1 MRQGDVTMT
10 MNKMGLLAGLIL
22 LLAGCASGGGNIPV
36 VDSGRNVSNEDMQS
50 GAGMRPSQQQPQ
62 VIDDGGGV
70 VVLIPDQDGGSRP
83 IESFPIDSQ
92 PPLQQGGGQSGAT
105 APSSSSP
112 ASGGLQ
118 QDEQLD
124 GPVLSLLTVARDQES
139 RGDLGGASSSLER
152 AMRIAPRE
160 PQVFYRLAQVRLAQG
175 NAAQAE
181 QMAQRGLSFAAGRP
195 PLQAGLW
202 ELIAQAR
209 EQSGNAAGAAEA
221 RQRARVNL

>member
-1 MRQGDVTMT
+1 MMT

-22 LLAGCASGGGNIPV
+22 LLAGCASGGSTIPV
-36 VDSGRNVSNEDMQS
+36 VDSGRGVSNEDMQS
-50 GAGMRPSQQQPQ
+50 GAGLRPTQQQPQ

-70 VVLIPDQDGGSRP
+70 VVMIPDQGGGSRP
-83 IESFPIDSQ
+83 IQSFPVDAQ
-92 PPLQQGGGQSGAT
+92 PALQQGG
-105 APSSSSP
+105 SP
-112 ASGGLQ
+112 ASAPAPAAPQGGGLQ

-124 GPVLSLLTVARDQES
+124 GPVLALLTVSRDQES

-175 NAAQAE
+175 DAAQAE

-195 PLQAGLW
+195 ALQAGLW

-209 EQSGNAAGAAEA
+209 EQMGNPSGAAEA

>member
-1 MRQGDVTMT
+1 MT
-10 MNKMGLLAGLIL
+10 TSKIGLLAGLVL

-36 VDSGRNVSNEDMQS
+36 VDSGRGVSNEDMQS
-50 GAGMRPSQQQPQ
+50 GAGMPASQQPQ

-70 VVLIPDQDGGSRP
+70 VVMIPDQAGSSRP

-92 PPLQQGGGQSGAT
+92 PTFQQDRPATPVAPQGGA
-105 APSSSSP
+105 
-112 ASGGLQ
+112 LQ

-124 GPVLSLLTVARDQES
+124 GPVLSLLTVSRDQQS

-175 NAAQAE
+175 NAGQAE
-181 QMAQRGLSFAAGRP
+181 QMAQRGLSFATGRP
-195 PLQAGLW
+195 ALQAGLW

-209 EQSGNAAGAAEA
+209 EQMGNAAGAAEA

>member
-1 MRQGDVTMT
+1 M
-10 MNKMGLLAGLIL
+10 MNMNRVGLLAGLIL

-36 VDSGRNVSNEDMQS
+36 VDSGRGVSNEDMQS

-70 VVLIPDQDGGSRP
+70 VVMIPDQGGGSRP
-83 IESFPIDSQ
+83 IQSFPVDSQ
-92 PPLQQGGGQSGAT
+92 PALQQGGSS
-105 APSSSSP
+105 APSAP
-112 ASGGLQ
+112 QGGSLQ

-124 GPVLSLLTVARDQES
+124 GPVLSLLTVSRDQES

-175 NAAQAE
+175 DAAQAE

-209 EQSGNAAGAAEA
+209 EQMGNAAGAAEA

>member
-1 MRQGDVTMT
+1 MKQEDVLMT

-36 VDSGRNVSNEDMQS
+36 VDSGRGVSNEDMQS
-50 GAGMRPSQQQPQ
+50 GADMLPTQQQPQ

-70 VVLIPDQDGGSRP
+70 VVMIPDQGGGSRP
-83 IESFPIDSQ
+83 IQSFPVDAQ
-92 PPLQQGGGQSGAT
+92 PALQQGGSA
-105 APSSSSP
+105 APAAP
-112 ASGGLQ
+112 AAPQSGGLQ

-124 GPVLSLLTVARDQES
+124 GPVLALLTVSRDQES

-195 PLQAGLW
+195 ALQAGLW

-209 EQSGNAAGAAEA
+209 ERMGNAAGAAEA

>member
-1 MRQGDVTMT
+1 M
-10 MNKMGLLAGLIL
+10 MNKIGLLAGLMVF
-22 LLAGCASGGGNIPV
+22 LAGCAGGGGSIPV
-36 VDSGRNVSNEDMQS
+36 VDSGRDVSNETMQA
-50 GAGMRPSQQQPQ
+50 GAGMTQPQQQPQ
-62 VIDDGGGV
+62 LEESGGV
-70 VVLIPDQDGGSRP
+70 VVMIPDQTGGSQP
-83 IESFPIDSQ
+83 IESYPVDAQ
-92 PPLQQGGGQSGAT
+92 PSAQQ
-105 APSSSSP
+105 PSSSSAP
-112 ASGGLQ
+112 TQSGGLQ

-124 GPVLSLLTVARDQES
+124 GPVLALLTVSRDQES

-209 EQSGNAAGAAEA
+209 EQMGNASGAAEA

>member
-1 MRQGDVTMT
+1 MMT

-36 VDSGRNVSNEDMQS
+36 VDSGRSVSNEDMQS

-70 VVLIPDQDGGSRP
+70 VVMIPDQAGSSRP
-83 IESFPIDSQ
+83 IESFPVDSQ
-92 PPLQQGGGQSGAT
+92 PTLQQGGSS
-105 APSSSSP
+105 APAAP
-112 ASGGLQ
+112 QSGGLQ

-124 GPVLSLLTVARDQES
+124 GPVLSLLTVSRDQES

-195 PLQAGLW
+195 ALQAGLW
-202 ELIAQAR
+202 ELVAQAR
-209 EQSGNAAGAAEA
+209 EQMGNAAGAAEA

>member
-1 MRQGDVTMT
+1 M
-10 MNKMGLLAGLIL
+10 MNKIGLLAGLIVF
-22 LLAGCASGGGNIPV
+22 LAGCAGGGGSIPV
-36 VDSGRNVSNEDMQS
+36 VDSGRDVSNETMQA
-50 GAGMRPSQQQPQ
+50 GAGMTQPQQPQ
-62 VIDDGGGV
+62 LEESGGV
-70 VVLIPDQDGGSRP
+70 VVMIPDQTGGSQP
-83 IESFPIDSQ
+83 IESYPVDAQ
-92 PPLQQGGGQSGAT
+92 PSAQQ
-105 APSSSSP
+105 PSSSGAP
-112 ASGGLQ
+112 TQSGGLQ

-124 GPVLSLLTVARDQES
+124 GPVLALLTVSRDQES

-209 EQSGNAAGAAEA
+209 EQMGNASGAAEA

>member
-1 MRQGDVTMT
+1 MMS
-10 MNKMGLLAGLIL
+10 MNKMGLLAGLVL

-36 VDSGRNVSNEDMQS
+36 VDSGRDVSNEDMQS
-50 GAGMRPSQQQPQ
+50 GAGMPPAQQQPQ

-70 VVLIPDQDGGSRP
+70 VVMIPDQGGMGSRP
-83 IESFPIDSQ
+83 IESFPVDSQ
-92 PPLQQGGGQSGAT
+92 PAPQSSGSS
-105 APSSSSP
+105 APSAPQSSG
-112 ASGGLQ
+112 GGLQ

-124 GPVLSLLTVARDQES
+124 GPVLSLLTVSRDQES

-181 QMAQRGLSFAAGRP
+181 QMAQRGLSFATGRP
-195 PLQAGLW
+195 PLEAGLW

-209 EQSGNAAGAAEA
+209 EQMGNASGAAEA